1 MQLMP
6 STARR
11 MNESLR
17 LEFNG
22 SQDLEVP
29 SKNIALGAHYL
40 SKLVY
45 ELRKPPLVL
54 AAYNAGEKA
63 LQKWMDRFS
72 SEDLIEFIERRSHRV
87 YRKHTLSGDEKVYQ
101 EGA

>member
-45 ELRKPPLVL
+45 ELRKPPLV
-54 AAYNAGEKA
+54 
-63 LQKWMDRFS
+63 
-72 SEDLIEFIERRSHRV
+72 RRSHRV